1 MGKPNE
7 TVRSA
12 IAGDRQYNTGNTSAV
27 SQLKSKSKSGKIK
40 STGVVHKYIRSDLPS
55 DSEDSSAD
63 YMRLRRYTF
72 RFNAESRSHPLE
84 GRKDHVRGRLRPY
97 ITRFNGYSRFYPLE
111 GRVDRRFGSN
121 PTMVS
126 DLALNPAP
134 VPVTPVP
141 GPVDSV
147 SSSTA
152 SDNLAPVPG
161 PVDYASVPGT
171 SFTVAD
177 NLAPVPGPVDY
188 TPVSPVL
195 APVPGP
201 VNFASVTGSVSPVM
215 HQFDYG
221 DLSVS
226 ERLRVDRILSDKET
240 DKVLGMDGE
249 IVYNVALFQTI
260 NQMLSEHII
269 NTYMKICD
277 ERIRNNKV
285 AFGTTQFYRWS
296 KRNPGVEKQKLLE
309 ELGMIG
315 KELIFVPIYNF
326 LRWVL
331 IVINFKTE
339 TFEYYDPM
347 VDSEWKKQASRYTD
361 KIKKQFKSTSL
372 EYVMD
377 WKIKNMCKSS
387 TLRRFNDSGIVICQ
401 WIRLLAQDKQ
411 IEQFGKGNIALFRT
425 YMVLDLVA
433 FTKEYVKQ

>member
-97 ITRFNGYSRFYPLE
+97 ITRFNGYSRSYPLE

-147 SSSTA
+147 S
-152 SDNLAPVPG
+152 
-161 PVDYASVPGT
+161 VPGT

-201 VNFASVTGSVSPVM
+201 VNFAS
-215 HQFDYG
+215 
-221 DLSVS
+221 
-226 ERLRVDRILSDKET
+226 
-240 DKVLGMDGE
+240 
-249 IVYNVALFQTI
+249 
-260 NQMLSEHII
+260 
-269 NTYMKICD
+269 
-277 ERIRNNKV
+277 
-285 AFGTTQFYRWS
+285 
-296 KRNPGVEKQKLLE
+296 
-309 ELGMIG
+309 
-315 KELIFVPIYNF
+315 
-326 LRWVL
+326 
-331 IVINFKTE
+331 
-339 TFEYYDPM
+339 
-347 VDSEWKKQASRYTD
+347 
-361 KIKKQFKSTSL
+361 
-372 EYVMD
+372 
-377 WKIKNMCKSS
+377 
-387 TLRRFNDSGIVICQ
+387 
-401 WIRLLAQDKQ
+401 
-411 IEQFGKGNIALFRT
+411 
-425 YMVLDLVA
+425 
-433 FTKEYVKQ
+433 